1 MWRRSEPIHTSY
13 CQAQPKP
20 RPKLGAELVLISNN
34 PATHPPI
41 HPEKYEGARIQI
53 RPESKI
59 CLGQWVSLKDILKLN
74 PNINQGRFSP
84 I

>member
-1 MWRRSEPIHTSY
+1 MVIWAVLAQCNPI
-13 CQAQPKP
+13 
-20 RPKLGAELVLISNN
+20 KLKQLSD
-34 PATHPPI
+34 
-41 HPEKYEGARIQI
+41 KYEGARIQI

-59 CLGQWVSLKDILKLN
+59 CIGPWVSLKDILKLN

>member
-34 PATHPPI
+34 PAT
-41 HPEKYEGARIQI
+41 
-53 RPESKI
+53 
-59 CLGQWVSLKDILKLN
+59 N
-74 PNINQGRFSP
+74 PSTRKSMKELEFKSDQKAKFA
-84 I
+84 